1 MSWVSCHFERSG
13 KAQWAGD
20 VCADAQR
27 TQRELLCGPLGG
39 SDLDRRNSM
48 GEGPA
53 TDSRKQGGQPGQGG
67 QEGRRPS
74 GWVPALEGLTS
85 HWKGFGLSAE
95 K

>member
-1 MSWVSCHFERSG
+1 
-13 KAQWAGD
+13 
-20 VCADAQR
+20 
-27 TQRELLCGPLGG
+27 
-39 SDLDRRNSM
+39 M

-53 TDSRKQGGQPGQGG
+53 ADSRKQGGQPGQGG
-67 QEGRRPS
+67 QEGRRLS